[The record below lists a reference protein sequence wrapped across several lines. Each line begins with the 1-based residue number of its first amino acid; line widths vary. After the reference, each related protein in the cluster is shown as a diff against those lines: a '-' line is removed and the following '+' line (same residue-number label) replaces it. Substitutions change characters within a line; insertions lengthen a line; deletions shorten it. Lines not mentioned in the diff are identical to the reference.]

1 MEGDYN
7 FTLGEN
13 TLASNSVITHGNSVL
28 DTSNS
33 IKENKFIQIFPEKK
47 DSYRNSYSNIV
58 KNKNKKS
65 ISNSGS
71 EPKLENNYPG
81 KKRNSSAP
89 KNNNYD
95 KQLVPQNKKEIS
107 TVKNTLY
114 EALKNIN
121 KELNVKIEKKEQSKV
136 SFSLM
141 NFIDQDPDE
150 ILDSQEDE
158 DIKNKKHDG
167 YTKKMSKKV
176 DIHTVLESITDS
188 LKTQKNE
195 ESLNTKENIISTLP
209 NNNMVE
215 KKELYLNELDLQEI
229 KNNNYKNNEKNKNF
243 NDFQN
248 LIDENDELENEHEN
262 VHQEPG
268 KIENNSIKLKPINH
282 SYAEIQTEFKKYE
295 ESFPEIFEE
304 LENEG
309 VINNFQINQNSN
321 LYNKSIISIQ
331 SDKLLDYKKLFELLK
346 IKNEKIKQQQFNIDN
361 LSQEIHKFKSLE
373 SKKKVVD
380 FENNIKDMTN
390 YIVKLEKENI
400 ILKNELGNSMKHKNI
415 IIKKFNDELNNI
427 TKISQNFHDDF
438 FSTEKNID

>member
-47 DSYRNSYSNIV
+47 DSYLNSYSNIV

-71 EPKLENNYPG
+71 EPKFENNYPG

-89 KNNNYD
+89 KNNNYN
-95 KQLVPQNKKEIS
+95 KQPIPTNKKEIS

-150 ILDSQEDE
+150 IVDSQEDE
-158 DIKNKKHDG
+158 ESKNKKQDG
-167 YTKKMSKKV
+167 YTKKMAKKV

-195 ESLNTKENIISTLP
+195 ESLNTKENIISTFP
-209 NNNMVE
+209 NNNLVE
-215 KKELYLNELDLQEI
+215 KKELDFNQLDTQEI
-229 KNNNYKNNEKNKNF
+229 KNNNYKNNEKNKDF

-248 LIDENDELENEHEN
+248 LIDENDELENELEHE
-262 VHQEPG
+262 HQEPG
-268 KIENNSIKLKPINH
+268 KIQNNTIILKPINQN
-282 SYAEIQTEFKKYE
+282 YAEMKKEFNKYE

-304 LENEG
+304 LANEG
-309 VINNFQINQNSN
+309 VINNFQLNQNSN
-321 LYNKSIISIQ
+321 LNKKSIISIQ

-361 LSQEIHKFKSLE
+361 LSQEIHNFKNFE

-380 FENNIKDMTN
+380 LENNIKDLTY

-400 ILKNELGNSMKHKNI
+400 ILKNELGNSMKHKII

-427 TKISQNFHDDF
+427 TKISQDFHDDF
-438 FSTEKNID
+438 FSTE